1 MLVDT
6 PKSCLLCHYE
16 GVTGACRQV
25 IMIDR
30 HTAGPL
36 DGLWSAVAAGA
47 GSAALNTSIDGMP
60 SGAAAM

>member
-1 MLVDT
+1 
-6 PKSCLLCHYE
+6 
-16 GVTGACRQV
+16 
-25 IMIDR
+25 MIDR